1 VIDSTERDKALQ
13 ELQKEKELRRNAE
26 MNAKVEK
33 LKHMMSVQ
41 ECERLKKELMEANK
55 LLQEYRCGIK
65 MEKSSQS
72 VKAAAPVF
80 SLEKSLEM
88 ARNGGCR
95 IVDICDIL
103 GMALV
108 SQQSTNALFP
118 GYGFRKISTLDMK
131 PSEFVLVHQKPI
143 RDMAFHCH
151 DGLVLTAS
159 LDKSVKITNVL
170 TNSVVHTYSH
180 DSDVWSCA
188 WDLDDPTYFYAGLKS
203 GDVYLYD
210 IRVTNRH
217 VHELPRFGCKTPVV
231 ALQYLKKTSCSSYSK
246 CGPVVGKLSNCA
258 FYQKQS
264 QQDGDYKIVPLPTI
278 GPYTSLSSEPQS
290 GHFLVSSRPS
300 PKQPFVTHTVCELV
314 SDQIGE
320 DLICNPVQTL
330 QGGRTQL
337 QLTRSKLFPHPE
349 DASSL
354 LICAGD
360 EDAQGALVWDGS
372 SGKILDTL
380 RAESLV
386 LDLAEL
392 KINHKTFLL
401 ALTDKT
407 LRLFGWN
414 NQ

>member
-1 VIDSTERDKALQ
+1 MT
-13 ELQKEKELRRNAE
+13 
-26 MNAKVEK
+26 AKY
-33 LKHMMSVQ
+33 LIIA
-41 ECERLKKELMEANK
+41 AN
-55 LLQEYRCGIK
+55 YGI
-65 MEKSSQS
+65 
-72 VKAAAPVF
+72 
-80 SLEKSLEM
+80 L
-88 ARNGGCR
+88 
-95 IVDICDIL
+95 
-103 GMALV
+103 
-108 SQQSTNALFP
+108 
-118 GYGFRKISTLDMK
+118 
-131 PSEFVLVHQKPI
+131 
-143 RDMAFHCH
+143 
-151 DGLVLTAS
+151 
-159 LDKSVKITNVL
+159 
-170 TNSVVHTYSH
+170 YSH
-180 DSDVWSCA
+180 DSDVWSCT

-210 IRVTNRH
+210 IRVTNRY

-258 FYQKQS
+258 FYQKHR

-278 GPYTSLSSEPQS
+278 GPYTSLCSEPVS

-314 SDQIGE
+314 SDQIEE
-320 DLICNPVQTL
+320 DLICNPIQTL

-337 QLTRSKLFPHPE
+337 QLARSKLFPHPE

-372 SGKILDTL
+372 SGKIIDTL

-407 LRLFGWN
+407 LRLFGWE